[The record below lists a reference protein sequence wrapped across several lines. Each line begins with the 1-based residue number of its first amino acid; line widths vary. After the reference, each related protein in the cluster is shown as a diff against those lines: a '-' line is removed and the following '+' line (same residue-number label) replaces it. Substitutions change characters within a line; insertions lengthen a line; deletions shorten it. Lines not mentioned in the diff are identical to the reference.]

1 MDLDTA
7 KLCGFFGSGSAT
19 ATLIFGS
26 TKLLQTHNK
35 GSKTWK
41 NQLCPLQ
48 SATLPFLADL
58 RIFSEKDLLCTGCQ
72 EKDWMV
78 HRKECS
84 SKPWLLLLRQVKL
97 IQAVSPQQRPYSAQV
112 AALSSVPT
120 GRLLDLVEH
129 SPAGSST
136 STLRQAHI
144 PTTILELTAG
154 EERPKSGERYGDVSR
169 GGGGARPR
177 DCWADTLARDG
188 GGGGSNDRQRSSAE
202 ARRTERG
209 IKSGVRNP
217 AANNGEEEFIENWE
231 FVFSDLQQRG
241 YTKDQAERPD
251 VLTAARQSRGN
262 TETPSS
268 SR

>member
-1 MDLDTA
+1 M
-7 KLCGFFGSGSAT
+7 
-19 ATLIFGS
+19 
-26 TKLLQTHNK
+26 
-35 GSKTWK
+35 
-41 NQLCPLQ
+41 
-48 SATLPFLADL
+48 
-58 RIFSEKDLLCTGCQ
+58 
-72 EKDWMV
+72 
-78 HRKECS
+78 
-84 SKPWLLLLRQVKL
+84 
-97 IQAVSPQQRPYSAQV
+97 
-112 AALSSVPT
+112 PT

-188 GGGGSNDRQRSSAE
+188 GGGGGSNDRQRSSAE

-241 YTKDQAERPD
+241 YTKDQGG
-251 VLTAARQSRGN
+251 RQSQCL
-262 TETPSS
+262 T
-268 SR
+268 